1 MIGDIITRLKADVQ
15 LKPLV
20 SKRIFPVHVAQDAEL
35 PAIMVTIT
43 DMDTNPTKTAVSADD
58 VLDLDVTVYSRT
70 AKQAFD
76 IADLVRRSLDN
87 FSGTMGNTR
96 VQSLRFESLNMNHFA
111 GDDVYI
117 CGSDY
122 TAHIRR

>member
-1 MIGDIITRLKADVQ
+1 
-15 LKPLV
+15 
-20 SKRIFPVHVAQDAEL
+20 
-35 PAIMVTIT
+35 MVTIT

-87 FSGTMGNTR
+87 FSGTMGGTT

-122 TAHIRR
+122 VAHIRR

>member
-1 MIGDIITRLKADVQ
+1 MIGDIITRLKADGQ
-15 LKPLV
+15 LQPLV
-20 SKRIFPVHVAQDAEL
+20 SKRIFPVHVAQDEEL

>member
-87 FSGTMGNTR
+87 FSGTMGGTT

>member
-1 MIGDIITRLKADVQ
+1 MIGDIITRLKADGQ
-15 LKPLV
+15 LQPLV
-20 SKRIFPVHVAQDAEL
+20 SKRIFPVHVAQDEEL

-87 FSGTMGNTR
+87 FSGTMGDTR

-122 TAHIRR
+122 TAHIKR

>member
-1 MIGDIITRLKADVQ
+1 
-15 LKPLV
+15 
-20 SKRIFPVHVAQDAEL
+20 
-35 PAIMVTIT
+35 MVTIT

-87 FSGTMGNTR
+87 FSVTMGGTR

>member
-1 MIGDIITRLKADVQ
+1 
-15 LKPLV
+15 
-20 SKRIFPVHVAQDAEL
+20 
-35 PAIMVTIT
+35 MVTIT
-43 DMDTNPTKTAVSADD
+43 DMDTNPTKTAVSTDD

-70 AKQAFD
+70 AMQAFD

-87 FSGTMGNTR
+87 FSGTMGGTT

>member
-20 SKRIFPVHVAQDAEL
+20 SKRIFPVHVAQDEEL

-87 FSGTMGNTR
+87 FSGTMGGTT

>member
-20 SKRIFPVHVAQDAEL
+20 SKRIFPVHVAQDEEL

-43 DMDTNPTKTAVSADD
+43 DMDTNPTKTAVSTDD

-70 AKQAFD
+70 AMQAFD

-87 FSGTMGNTR
+87 FSGTMGGTT